1 MNPDGFPGR
10 SMRSRCEWRREIIS
24 YGATLRDLRNDPI
37 YALFTNVPDPRPRIM
52 TSEEASRVI

>member
-1 MNPDGFPGR
+1 
-10 SMRSRCEWRREIIS
+10 MRSRCEWRREIIS